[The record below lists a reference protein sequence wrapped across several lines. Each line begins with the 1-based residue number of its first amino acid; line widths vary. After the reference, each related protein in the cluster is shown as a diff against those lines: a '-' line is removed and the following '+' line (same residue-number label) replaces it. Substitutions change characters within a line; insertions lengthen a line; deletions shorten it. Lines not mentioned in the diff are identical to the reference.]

1 MVAGFAQA
9 REMSMETPN
18 ARTEGAW
25 NAGRSLAGG
34 LTVATALLAG
44 LIRLVPHPYN
54 LTPVGAL
61 GVFAGARL
69 RLWQAIV
76 FPLAIMIVTDV
87 ILRMTMGYPAFD
99 PYVYGC
105 FVVNVLLG
113 RMLRRTESP
122 LAIGGVSVAASILF
136 FLVTNFGVWLA
147 SSVDPQTLPAGAAFM
162 ETSDPRWTFP
172 MIHYAGNLSG
182 LLACYGFGLAFT
194 NTPASPF
201 GFFGNQLLGDFLFI
215 GLLFGAHA
223 MLSRVLFPGERVRA
237 AKGIQVAHVQP
248 GRG

>member
-1 MVAGFAQA
+1 
-9 REMSMETPN
+9 METPN
-18 ARTEGAW
+18 ARTERTWRA
-25 NAGRSLAGG
+25 SHPLAGG

-61 GVFAGARL
+61 GLFAGARL
-69 RLWQAIV
+69 RFWQAIV
-76 FPLAIMIVTDV
+76 FPLAIMVVTDV
-87 ILRMTMGYPAFD
+87 VLRQTMGYPAFD

-105 FVVNVLLG
+105 FVINVLLG
-113 RMLRRTESP
+113 RLLRRTESP
-122 LAIGGVSVAASILF
+122 MAIGGISLAASVLF

-147 SSVDPQTLPAGAAFM
+147 SSVDPQTITSGAAFT

-172 MIHYAGNLSG
+172 MIHYARSLSG
-182 LLACYGFGLAFT
+182 LLACYGFGLAFA

-201 GFFGNQLLGDFLFI
+201 GFFGNQLLGDCLFV

-223 MLSRVLFPGERVRA
+223 VLSRVLFPAERVRA
-237 AKGIQVAHVQP
+237 QRKIVVSHV
-248 GRG
+248 